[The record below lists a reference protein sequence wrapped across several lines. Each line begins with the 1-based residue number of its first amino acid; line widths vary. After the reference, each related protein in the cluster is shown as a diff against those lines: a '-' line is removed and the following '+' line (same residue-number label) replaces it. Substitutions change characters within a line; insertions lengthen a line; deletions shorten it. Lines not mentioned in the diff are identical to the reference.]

1 MLSSRS
7 KIRMG
12 RQALQR
18 NQVGWVALA
27 LIGGAAMLAG
37 CEEGPVQPQAA
48 AEPASVRV
56 ISVQRQEVREQ
67 EEFIGRVQA
76 IERVELRARIEGFLE
91 QRTFREGQFVE
102 AGTVMFRI
110 EPDTFEAEVELAR
123 AGVASA
129 AAEKVEADANLARAL
144 SLIERGNIAEKSV
157 DEARRV
163 AETTEADVLART
175 AELRQAE
182 IHLSYTE
189 ITTPIPGRV
198 SREAYSVGNL
208 VAPDSGPLATVTS
221 LDPIS
226 VVFSISEADLLKAQ
240 LDRMERGE
248 DTSDIRDGQES
259 TLVPRLALPGGT
271 IYEHA
276 GSIDF
281 LGAEV
286 NSSTGTIPVRAIFP
300 NPDAL
305 LLHGQ
310 FATVMLSRQETESKI
325 VIPVSAVQEDQVGAF
340 VLVLNEEKAAE
351 IRRIERGQTQ
361 EVDLIVEQG
370 LEEGEVVIVD
380 GLQKIRPGVPVTPVF
395 RDGAPLDS

>member
-1 MLSSRS
+1 M
-7 KIRMG
+7 
-12 RQALQR
+12 RQNGLC
-18 NQVGWVALA
+18 WTVAA
-27 LIGGAAMLAG
+27 LIGGAAVLAG
-37 CEEGPVQPQAA
+37 CDEGPVQPQAA

-56 ISVQRQEVREQ
+56 INVQRQEVREQ
-67 EEFIGRVQA
+67 AEFVGRVQA

-91 QRTFREGQFVE
+91 ERTFREGQFVE

-123 AGVASA
+123 AGVAA
-129 AAEKVEADANLARAL
+129 ARAQKVEADANLARAL
-144 SLIERGNIAEKSV
+144 QLIERGNIAEKSV
-157 DEARRV
+157 DEAR
-163 AETTEADVLART
+163 ALAQTTEAAVLARS

-182 IHLSYTE
+182 INLSYTE

-208 VAPDSGPLATVTS
+208 VAPESGPLATVTS

-240 LDRMERGE
+240 QDRLARGE
-248 DTSDIRDGQES
+248 DTSDIRDGEES
-259 TLVPRLALPGGT
+259 TIVPRLALPGGT
-271 IYEHA
+271 IYEHP

-286 NSSTGTIPVRAIFP
+286 DPATGTVPVRAVFP
-300 NPDAL
+300 NPNAL

-310 FATVMLSRQETESKI
+310 FATVVLEQEETESKI

-340 VLVLNEEKAAE
+340 VLVLNDEKAAE

-361 EVDLIVEQG
+361 EINLIVEQG

-395 RDGAPLDS
+395 RDGAPVDS